1 VESATRSLPF
11 YDGSWGSCDLM
22 LVKHGRINFVL
33 PFGYYLESYA
43 DLLILRRADSSF
55 VTVFSAR
62 GVDLF
67 EVELTVW
74 EDAD

>member
-1 VESATRSLPF
+1 MLSEHGTRDELN
-11 YDGSWGSCDLM
+11 GLE
-22 LVKHGRINFVL
+22 L
-33 PFGYYLESYA
+33 PFGYYLERDA
-43 DLLILRRADSSF
+43 DLLILHRRDSSF
-55 VTVFSAR
+55 VVAFSAR